1 MKIEYTFIAPD
12 IIRLRDGIKKLSAL
26 LESHPRVPATISD
39 DGARLL
45 SQFVDFQNRM
55 GGGLAM
61 FEIEIDKMLNEL

>member
-12 IIRLRDGIKKLSAL
+12 IIRLRDGIKKLSLL

-39 DGARLL
+39 DAARLL

-61 FEIEIDKMLNEL
+61 FEMEIDKMLNEL